1 VHLSLACVGDAAEN
15 EKKKATATT
24 STQQKTEKKVTI
36 APEKKIVKKETEN
49 MDGKMY
55 VSVRTA
61 SGAPLKR
68 AINDEM
74 KLKDALNELLSLEGV

>member
-1 VHLSLACVGDAAEN
+1 
-15 EKKKATATT
+15 
-24 STQQKTEKKVTI
+24 
-36 APEKKIVKKETEN
+36 

-68 AINDEM
+68 AIDEDI
-74 KLKDALNELLSLEGV
+74 KLIDALNDLLAMEGLQWYQSTMLGYVVTWHNITWQNIT